1 VGVTVT
7 HIMDASQVD
16 GQEKGA
22 EGKMSTASQAVESSK
37 SLQVRSAIRRITAW
51 REFNVVLAVIALSAI
66 LAVSSPAFLTTANL
80 FSVMRAFSLTA
91 IMAVGQTMVILT
103 GGIDLSVGSTMG
115 LAGLLTAM
123 MIRDGYPVNL
133 AVAGGLLTGCAVG
146 LANGLMVAK
155 LQLPPFIATLGTL
168 SMGRGLMY
176 WITHGWPITLSFEHP
191 FLALG
196 QGYVGPVPVPV
207 IVMLLL
213 MITASFFLSR
223 TSTGR
228 YVYAVGC
235 NEQAARFSGIRVN
248 GIKILV
254 YTLSGLC
261 CAVSGLILLARMV
274 SAQPMAGLGYELPVI
289 AAAAI
294 GGTSLMGGEGT
305 ILGTLMGAALMGI
318 LQNGM
323 VLVGIDTYAQQAI
336 TGAVIVIAVT
346 LDQWRKRRSIPC

>member
-1 VGVTVT
+1 MSTT
-7 HIMDASQVD
+7 SQVSR
-16 GQEKGA
+16 
-22 EGKMSTASQAVESSK
+22 STAG
-37 SLQVRSAIRRITAW
+37 LGVRSRIKRVTGW
-51 REFNVVLAVIALSAI
+51 REFNVVLAVILLSAI
-66 LAVSSPAFLTTANL
+66 LALSSDAFLTTANL

-115 LAGLLTAM
+115 LSGLLTAM
-123 MIRDGYPVNL
+123 MIRDGYPVNV
-133 AVAGGLLTGCAVG
+133 AVAGGVLTGCGVG
-146 LANGLMVAK
+146 FANGLMVTK
-155 LQLPPFIATLGTL
+155 LRLPPFIATLGTL

-176 WITHGWPITLSFEHP
+176 WITHGWPVTLSFEHP
-191 FLALG
+191 FLGLG

-213 MITASFFLSR
+213 MGVASIFLSR

-235 NEQAARFSGIRVN
+235 NERASRFSGIRVE

-254 YTLSGLC
+254 YTISGFC
-261 CAVSGLILLARMV
+261 CAISGLILLARMV

-346 LDQWRKRRSIPC
+346 LDQWSKRQAITC

>member
-1 VGVTVT
+1 
-7 HIMDASQVD
+7 
-16 GQEKGA
+16 
-22 EGKMSTASQAVESSK
+22 MSTATQAPKSGTSQGA
-37 SLQVRSAIRRITAW
+37 RSIIKRITSW

-66 LAVSSPAFLTTANL
+66 LAVSSDAFLTSANL
-80 FSVMRAFSLTA
+80 FSVMRSFSLTA
-91 IMAVGQTMVILT
+91 IMAVGMTMVILT
-103 GGIDLSVGSTMG
+103 GGIDLSVGSIMG

-123 MIRDGYPVNL
+123 MIRDGMPVNV
-133 AVAGGLLTGCAVG
+133 AVAGGLVVGGLLG
-146 LANGLMVAK
+146 LANGLMITK
-155 LQLPPFIATLGTL
+155 LRLPPFIATLGML
-168 SMGRGLMY
+168 SMGRGTMY
-176 WITHGWPITLSFEHP
+176 WITHGWPVTLSVEHP

-207 IVMLLL
+207 IVMLVI
-213 MITASFFLSR
+213 MGIASIFLSR

-235 NEQAARFSGIRVN
+235 NEQASRFSGIRVDA
-248 GIKILV
+248 IKILV
-254 YTLSGLC
+254 YTISGLC

-294 GGTSLMGGEGT
+294 GGTSLSGGEGT

-323 VLVGIDTYAQQAI
+323 VLVGVYSYAQQAI

-346 LDQWRKRRSIPC
+346 LDQWRKRRSSVS

>member
-1 VGVTVT
+1 MSGINSVAQASPAFSLRSMLKRVT
-7 HIMDASQVD
+7 D
-16 GQEKGA
+16 
-22 EGKMSTASQAVESSK
+22 
-37 SLQVRSAIRRITAW
+37 W
-51 REFNVVLAVIALSAI
+51 REFNVVMAVILLSAI
-66 LAVSSPAFLTTANL
+66 LSFSSEAFLTPGNL

-91 IMAVGQTMVILT
+91 IMAIGQTMVILT

-123 MIRDGYPVNL
+123 LIRDGYPVEL
-133 AVAGGLLTGCAVG
+133 AVVGGLLTGAGVG
-146 LANGLMVAK
+146 LFNGLMVTR
-155 LQLPPFIATLGTL
+155 LRLPPFIATLGTL

-176 WITHGWPITLSFEHP
+176 WITHGWPVTLSFEHP
-191 FLALG
+191 FLSLG

-207 IVMLLL
+207 IVMLA
-213 MITASFFLSR
+213 MVAAASLFLSR
-223 TSTGR
+223 TFVGR
-228 YVYAVGC
+228 YVYAVGG
-235 NEQAARFSGIRVN
+235 NEQAARFSGIRVDA
-248 GIKILV
+248 IKILV

-289 AAAAI
+289 AAAVI

-346 LDQWRKRRSIPC
+346 LDQWRRRSASV

>member
-1 VGVTVT
+1 MG
-7 HIMDASQVD
+7 
-16 GQEKGA
+16 
-22 EGKMSTASQAVESSK
+22 TASQTSE
-37 SLQVRSAIRRITAW
+37 LQLGRARSTIKRITSW
-51 REFNVVLAVIALSAI
+51 REFNVVLAVFLLSTV
-66 LAVSSPAFLTTANL
+66 LTLSSDAFLTSANL

-91 IMAVGQTMVILT
+91 IMAIGQTMVILT

-115 LAGLLTAM
+115 LSGLLTAM
-123 MIRDGYPVNL
+123 LIQAGYPVNL
-133 AVAGGLLTGCAVG
+133 AVVGGLLTGCGVG
-146 LANGLMVAK
+146 LANGLMITK
-155 LQLPPFIATLGTL
+155 LRLPPFIATLGTL

-176 WITHGWPITLSFEHP
+176 WITHGWPVTLSVEHP

-213 MITASFFLSR
+213 MGVASLFLSR

-235 NEQAARFSGIRVN
+235 NEQASRYSGIRVD
-248 GIKILV
+248 GIKLLV
-254 YTLSGLC
+254 YVISGFC
-261 CAVSGLILLARMV
+261 CAVAGLILLARMV

-294 GGTSLMGGEGT
+294 GGTSLSGGEGT
-305 ILGTLMGAALMGI
+305 ILGALMGAALMGI

-336 TGAVIVIAVT
+336 TGAVIVIAVA
-346 LDQWRKRRSIPC
+346 LDQWRKRRSNAC